1 MFTYIILQEIY
12 CRYYLYWWKC
22 SHKHCPFDT
31 SNPLTNP
38 RFIICKLTH
47 LGSTIP
53 YTSLDKS
60 KSSPCNWGHRD
71 WYTCDSVYPL
81 WDSIW
86 VLYMFLYTTV
96 KYGVLQKYS
105 SSSQDSKILFVWSV
119 LQHHIFRYMV
129 AKTST
134 VCKCI
139 LRQLHTG
146 FHSQIK
152 VLMKRRKPGAKG
164 LFAFFC
170 ETNRYE
176 YNEDI
181 T

>member
-105 SSSQDSKILFVWSV
+105 SSTRTAKYSLSDLCFNTTSSGTWLPRHPLFVN
-119 LQHHIFRYMV
+119 
-129 AKTST
+129 
-134 VCKCI
+134 
-139 LRQLHTG
+139 
-146 FHSQIK
+146 
-152 VLMKRRKPGAKG
+152 
-164 LFAFFC
+164 AFFANS
-170 ETNRYE
+170 TLGF
-176 YNEDI
+176 
-181 T
+181 TPK